1 MNFNYEELREIHLA
15 LTEGRW
21 LNQNV
26 KDSAIK
32 KVESFIM
39 LTKPNASKIDVEASY
54 TYACK
59 MRDGLSMS
67 MVGLQNNPLKMREAD
82 KAYDLWWARANDLE
96 KQLTALELKK

>member
-21 LNQNV
+21 LNQSV

-32 KVESFIM
+32 KVESNIM
-39 LTKPNASKIDVEASY
+39 LTKPNTSKADVEASY
-54 TYACK
+54 TYAC
-59 MRDGLSMS
+59 
-67 MVGLQNNPLKMREAD
+67 KMREAD

-96 KQLTALELKK
+96 KQLTALEQMA

>member
-21 LNQNV
+21 LNQDV

-32 KVESFIM
+32 KVESCIM
-39 LTKPNASKIDVEASY
+39 LTKPNASKADVEASY

-67 MVGLQNNPLKMREAD
+67 MVKLQNNPLKMREAD
-82 KAYDLWWARANDLE
+82 KAYDLWWERANDLE
-96 KQLTALELKK
+96 KQLTALEQMA